1 MKQHKPSAKA
11 DGNKATTLLN
21 LSSFIAVHF
30 LPVRRRAVNGLRKYY
45 GNGVFLT
52 HSKNIFVY

>member
-1 MKQHKPSAKA
+1 MAKAQFNNGLHKPSAKE

-30 LPVRRRAVNGLRKYY
+30 LPVRQAGSERIKEILW
-45 GNGVFLT
+45 
-52 HSKNIFVY
+52 